1 MPGDLSRYY
10 DWLSR
15 YQRLTASI
23 GLGGGYDTLTVHR
36 IVDREDSRVSTGDAL
51 HERLL
56 AAIGSLT
63 SAPQVIDAGCGLGG
77 TIFFLHSRLG
87 GRYDG
92 LHLSRV
98 QRAQAA
104 REAAR
109 RGLADWCR
117 FHVRSY
123 DGDLSDLVP
132 QGADLIVAIESLAHA
147 VDPAATIGSLARS
160 LRRDGR
166 LIVIDDMPT
175 PALAADDPDFTAF
188 RRGWHTPAIASRA
201 ALLSAIDAAGL
212 SLERD
217 DDWTASVPRR
227 DPTTLERLV
236 RINRGVRWLAGR
248 TAAAVVLDALH
259 GGLML
264 ERLYRRG
271 LVEYR
276 LLSARRRR
284 ANPDAMI
291 A

>member
-1 MPGDLSRYY
+1 VSGDLSRYY

-15 YQRLTASI
+15 YQRLTSSL

-36 IVDREDSRVSTGDAL
+36 IVNSEGPGASTGEAV

-56 AAIGSLT
+56 AVIGSPT
-63 SAPQVIDAGCGLGG
+63 APHVIDAGCGLGG

-92 LHLSRV
+92 LTLSRV
-98 QRAQAA
+98 QRARAV

-109 RGLADWCR
+109 RGIAEACR

-123 DGDLSDLVP
+123 DGDLSDLAP
-132 QGADLIVAIESLAHA
+132 AGADLIVAIESLAHA
-147 VDPAATIGSLARS
+147 VDPSATIAGLARV
-160 LRRDGR
+160 LRRDGQ
-166 LIVIDDMPT
+166 LIVIDDMPS
-175 PALAADDPDFTAF
+175 AAVAADDPDFAAF
-188 RRGWHTPAIASRA
+188 RKGWHTPAIASRT
-201 ALLSAIDAAGL
+201 ALRSAIDAAGL

-227 DPTTLERLV
+227 DPGTLERLV
-236 RINRGVRWLAGR
+236 SINRGVRWLAGP

-276 LLSARRRR
+276 LLSARRVR